1 MNIFV
6 AKLSSRTK
14 GEDLEQMFGEFGEVT
29 SAKVIMDRE
38 TGYSKRFGF
47 VEMSNDNEAK
57 AAIDGLDDKEF
68 DGSRIVVKKAQPRE
82 EGAGRGGRGGG
93 GRHAHSGRY

>member
-6 AKLSSRTK
+6 AKLSARTK
-14 GEDLEQMFGEFGEVT
+14 SEDLEQMFSEFGEVT

-47 VEMSNDNEAK
+47 VEMPNDDEAQT
-57 AAIDGLDDKEF
+57 AIDSLDDKES
-68 DGSRIVVKKAQPRE
+68 DGSRIVVKKARPRE
-82 EGAGRGGRGGG
+82 EAGSRT
-93 GRHAHSGRY
+93 GRHFG

>member
-6 AKLSSRTK
+6 AKLSSRATN
-14 GEDLEQMFGEFGEVT
+14 EDLEQMFGEFGEVS

-47 VEMSNDNEAK
+47 VEMPDESAAN
-57 AAIDGLDDKEF
+57 AAIEGLDDKEF
-68 DGSRIVVKKAQPRE
+68 DGSRIVVKIARARE
-82 EGAGRGGRGGG
+82 EAGERGGG
-93 GRHAHSGRY
+93 GRQFRHSR

>member
-6 AKLSSRTK
+6 AKLSSRATN
-14 GEDLEQMFGEFGEVT
+14 EDLEQMFGEFGEVS

-47 VEMSNDNEAK
+47 VEMPDDSAAN
-57 AAIDGLDDKEF
+57 AAIEGLDDKEF
-68 DGSRIVVKKAQPRE
+68 DGSRIVVKIARARE
-82 EGAGRGGRGGG
+82 EAGERGGG
-93 GRHAHSGRY
+93 GRQFRHSR

>member
-6 AKLSSRTK
+6 AKLSSRTTS
-14 GEDLEQMFGEFGEVT
+14 EELERMFGEFGEVT

-47 VEMSNDNEAK
+47 VEMTNDDEADN
-57 AAIDGLDDKEF
+57 AIENLDDRDL
-68 DGSRIVVKKAQPRE
+68 DGSHIVVKKARPRE
-82 EGAGRGGRGGG
+82 ETGGRGGG
-93 GRHAHSGRY
+93 GGQFRPTR

>member
-14 GEDLEQMFGEFGEVT
+14 SEDLEQMFGEFGEVS

-38 TGYSKRFGF
+38 TGYSKRYGF
-47 VEMSNDNEAK
+47 VEMPDDS
-57 AAIDGLDDKEF
+57 AANVAIENLDDKEF
-68 DGSRIVVKKAQPRE
+68 DGSRIVVKKARARE
-82 EGAGRGGRGGG
+82 ESGGRGGG
-93 GRHAHSGRY
+93 GRQFHQSR

>member
-14 GEDLEQMFGEFGEVT
+14 SEDLEQMFGEFGQVT

-38 TGYSKRFGF
+38 TGYSKRYGF
-47 VEMSNDNEAK
+47 VEMSNDDEATT
-57 AAIDGLDDKEF
+57 AIENLDDKEF
-68 DGSRIVVKKAQPRE
+68 DGSHIVVKKARPRE
-82 EGAGRGGRGGG
+82 ESGGKGGG
-93 GRHAHSGRY
+93 GRQFRQNRR